1 MSLVGSLFEL
11 LAKVL
16 ANGLKKMVER
26 VILNSQHT
34 FVEDKLI
41 LDAVCMENEA
51 LNSRLK
57 SFEKGSSTK

>member
-1 MSLVGSLFEL
+1 
-11 LAKVL
+11 
-16 ANGLKKMVER
+16 MVER

>member
-16 ANGLKKMVER
+16 ANGLKKMVEK

-41 LDAVCMENEA
+41 LDAVCMANEA

>member
-41 LDAVCMENEA
+41 LDAVCMANEA

>member
-1 MSLVGSLFEL
+1 MGSLFEL

-16 ANGLKKMVER
+16 ANGLKKMVEK

-41 LDAVCMENEA
+41 LDAVCMANEA

>member
-1 MSLVGSLFEL
+1 MGSLYEL

>member
-1 MSLVGSLFEL
+1 MGSLYEL

-41 LDAVCMENEA
+41 LDAVCMANEA

>member
-1 MSLVGSLFEL
+1 MGSLYEL

-16 ANGLKKMVER
+16 ANGLKKMVEK

-41 LDAVCMENEA
+41 LDAVCMANEA